1 MAVDLDIFGNDE
13 FESVRNVLGVSPMDV
28 TDVQLA
34 TVEFGW
40 QAERLV
46 KEAISNWQAQL
57 DDPEN
62 GNIVRL
68 AAIYACA
75 GLVAEQYAQG
85 GTLGNVEGGD
95 ARERDWD
102 DFSELMWGYH
112 QRYLDQ
118 LKQDEGIVTA
128 SGLTFLNRADDLR
141 AVRELLGPELDSI
154 TEETIVN
161 TTFGQHAELLI
172 KEAIQNWPD
181 QWDGQAVD
189 PLNVPAE
196 WVEGTAVD
204 ITLDPD
210 SPPGSG
216 GGSLLFSW
224 SNLLD
229 SDTSDSEYILDTPVD
244 LTAFESDFALTLW
257 ADYQGDPLARLVF
270 RVEFLAGAYM
280 EWDIT
285 PDVAGWQRREL
296 SATRPTYSNGLID
309 WANLTAVHVIATGAA
324 TPGADGALRLR
335 NLGAIN
341 YDTLASFRLAAIYGT
356 AALLGES
363 YASNSAAGK
372 ARRDDWDDFAEQM
385 WGYQA
390 LYLGK
395 LEERDT
401 EPETYL
407 LTGMVIA
414 SRRHP
419 AKHPWYNSYPPVWAI
434 DWDPAAS
441 GPRS

>member
-341 YDTLASFRLAAIYGT
+341 YDTLASC
-356 AALLGES
+356 
-363 YASNSAAGK
+363 AAG
-372 ARRDDWDDFAEQM
+372 
-385 WGYQA
+385 
-390 LYLGK
+390 
-395 LEERDT
+395 
-401 EPETYL
+401 
-407 LTGMVIA
+407 
-414 SRRHP
+414 
-419 AKHPWYNSYPPVWAI
+419 
-434 DWDPAAS
+434 
-441 GPRS
+441 